1 MRRKS
6 DTSRGQ
12 RGSAYLAVLLV
23 LLLLTVLGMSLVLIT
38 QTERDLGT
46 NHRMT
51 TKTFYAADSGIAL
64 AINWLLLGNNYAPLT
79 LQIPNRDAGP
89 SLVVDEVLTS
99 QIRAVRNVDCNLC
112 DIATQPGDIP
122 FKAINHTFTST
133 ARRRVA
139 DRVLAQKQL
148 DLMVEVQPRKPVADS
163 LYDGSLVYE
172 EDESSTP
179 TSP

>member
-1 MRRKS
+1 MRRRS
-6 DTSRGQ
+6 EPLRGQ
-12 RGSAYLAVLLV
+12 QGSAYLAVLLV

-46 NHRMT
+46 NHRMVS
-51 TKTFYAADSGIAL
+51 KTFYAADSGISMAVS
-64 AINWLLLGNNYAPLT
+64 WLLLGNNYSPLT

-112 DIATQPGDIP
+112 DIATQPGDVP
-122 FKAINHTFTST
+122 YKAINHTFTST
-133 ARRRVA
+133 ARRRVV
-139 DRVLAQKQL
+139 DRILAQKQL

-163 LYDGSLVYE
+163 LYDGELVYE
-172 EDESSTP
+172 TSSP